1 MVTPERFT
9 KGTALVVPGEEKV
22 EERDDGALKLGST
35 SSVDGGGGECL
46 PDNRF
51 ANIGGNEKRDTGT
64 ETIPLCQELVQEDD
78 NKRRRDELDDEQEA
92 NTGAE
97 VTWLTIETTE
107 DIDSSLDKGNDH
119 SED

>member
-46 PDNRF
+46 PDDVF
-51 ANIGGNEKRDTGT
+51 AN
-64 ETIPLCQELVQEDD
+64 
-78 NKRRRDELDDEQEA
+78 RRRDEER
-92 NTGAE
+92 NT
-97 VTWLTIETTE
+97 
-107 DIDSSLDKGNDH
+107 
-119 SED
+119 